1 MNRREE
7 KGPKTAETS
16 FTEGDTNYSRVIT
29 SNKRAL
35 DSLSRIFPE
44 TKASELEVSCSKRG
58 RLQVKMFGQGK
69 RTSPLY
75 TEEKDTNKQRLNPS
89 VPNQIKT
96 SLGSEQEVF
105 IAEKEK
111 EIEGKQK
118 SIQENRGIDDDENED
133 RATRERARDRIIENQ
148 QRIDAVENEREKLEE
163 GTSLRERVRNIF
175 KKYGFTVSTIVL
187 AVGTTI
193 GVTVSSLTRGLS
205 SATQSRTLRPDQ
217 LRSIPH
223 LPYLVLSHLLPLSH
237 LS

>member
-1 MNRREE
+1 M
-7 KGPKTAETS
+7 
-16 FTEGDTNYSRVIT
+16 
-29 SNKRAL
+29 
-35 DSLSRIFPE
+35 
-44 TKASELEVSCSKRG
+44 
-58 RLQVKMFGQGK
+58 
-69 RTSPLY
+69 
-75 TEEKDTNKQRLNPS
+75 NPS

-96 SLGSEQEVF
+96 SLGLEKEVF

-133 RATRERARDRIIENQ
+133 RATRERARIIENQ
-148 QRIDAVENEREKLEE
+148 ERIDAVENEREELEE

-187 AVGTTI
+187 AVGTAI
-193 GVTVSSLTRGLS
+193 GVTFSSLTRGLS

-223 LPYLVLSHLLPLSH
+223 LPYLVLSHLLLLSH

>member
-1 MNRREE
+1 M
-7 KGPKTAETS
+7 
-16 FTEGDTNYSRVIT
+16 
-29 SNKRAL
+29 
-35 DSLSRIFPE
+35 
-44 TKASELEVSCSKRG
+44 
-58 RLQVKMFGQGK
+58 
-69 RTSPLY
+69 
-75 TEEKDTNKQRLNPS
+75 NPS

-96 SLGSEQEVF
+96 SLGLEKEVF

-133 RATRERARDRIIENQ
+133 RATRERARIIENQ
-148 QRIDAVENEREKLEE
+148 ERIDAVENEREELEE

-187 AVGTTI
+187 AVGTAI
-193 GVTVSSLTRGLS
+193 GVTFSSLTRGLS

-217 LRSIPH
+217 LPSIPH
-223 LPYLVLSHLLPLSH
+223 LPYLVLSHLLPLFH

>member
-1 MNRREE
+1 M
-7 KGPKTAETS
+7 
-16 FTEGDTNYSRVIT
+16 
-29 SNKRAL
+29 
-35 DSLSRIFPE
+35 
-44 TKASELEVSCSKRG
+44 
-58 RLQVKMFGQGK
+58 
-69 RTSPLY
+69 
-75 TEEKDTNKQRLNPS
+75 NPS

-96 SLGSEQEVF
+96 SLGLEKEVF

-133 RATRERARDRIIENQ
+133 RATRERARIIENQ
-148 QRIDAVENEREKLEE
+148 ERIDAVENEREELEE

-187 AVGTTI
+187 AVGTAI
-193 GVTVSSLTRGLS
+193 GVTFSSLTRGLS

-223 LPYLVLSHLLPLSH
+223 LPYLILSHLLPLFH

>member
-1 MNRREE
+1 MNRGEE

-69 RTSPLY
+69 STSPLY
-75 TEEKDTNKQRLNPS
+75 TEEKGTNKQRLNPS

-96 SLGSEQEVF
+96 SLGSEKEVF

-133 RATRERARDRIIENQ
+133 RVTRERARIIENQ
-148 QRIDAVENEREKLEE
+148 ERIDAVENEREELEE

-175 KKYGFTVSTIVL
+175 KKYGFTVATIVL
-187 AVGTTI
+187 AVGTAI
-193 GVTVSSLTRGLS
+193 GVTFSSLTRGLS

-223 LPYLVLSHLLPLSH
+223 LPYLVLSHLLPLFH

>member
-1 MNRREE
+1 M
-7 KGPKTAETS
+7 
-16 FTEGDTNYSRVIT
+16 
-29 SNKRAL
+29 
-35 DSLSRIFPE
+35 
-44 TKASELEVSCSKRG
+44 
-58 RLQVKMFGQGK
+58 
-69 RTSPLY
+69 
-75 TEEKDTNKQRLNPS
+75 NPS

-96 SLGSEQEVF
+96 SLGSEKEVF

-118 SIQENRGIDDDENED
+118 SIQENRGIDDDENKD
-133 RATRERARDRIIENQ
+133 RATRERARIIENQ
-148 QRIDAVENEREKLEE
+148 ERIDAVENEREELEE

-187 AVGTTI
+187 AVGTAI
-193 GVTVSSLTRGLS
+193 GVTFSSLTNGLS

-223 LPYLVLSHLLPLSH
+223 LPYLVLSHLLPLFH

>member
-1 MNRREE
+1 MNRGEE

-44 TKASELEVSCSKRG
+44 AKAWELEVSCSKRG

-75 TEEKDTNKQRLNPS
+75 TEEKGTNKQRLNPS

-133 RATRERARDRIIENQ
+133 RATRERARIIENQ
-148 QRIDAVENEREKLEE
+148 ERIDAVENEREELEE

-187 AVGTTI
+187 AVGTAI
-193 GVTVSSLTRGLS
+193 GVTFSSLTRGLS

-223 LPYLVLSHLLPLSH
+223 LPYLVLSHLLPLFH

>member
-1 MNRREE
+1 MNRGEE

-44 TKASELEVSCSKRG
+44 AKAWELEVSCSKRG

-75 TEEKDTNKQRLNPS
+75 TEEKGTNKQRLNLS

-133 RATRERARDRIIENQ
+133 RATRERARIIENQ
-148 QRIDAVENEREKLEE
+148 ERIDAVENEREELEE

-175 KKYGFTVSTIVL
+175 KKYGFKVSAIVL

-193 GVTVSSLTRGLS
+193 GVTVSSLTRCLS

-223 LPYLVLSHLLPLSH
+223 LPYLVLSHLLLLSH

>member
-1 MNRREE
+1 MNRGEE

-44 TKASELEVSCSKRG
+44 AKAWELEVSCSKRG

-75 TEEKDTNKQRLNPS
+75 TEEKGTNKQRLNLS

-133 RATRERARDRIIENQ
+133 RATRERARIIENQ
-148 QRIDAVENEREKLEE
+148 ERIDAVENEREELEE

-187 AVGTTI
+187 AVGTAI
-193 GVTVSSLTRGLS
+193 GVTFSSLTRGLS

-223 LPYLVLSHLLPLSH
+223 LPYLVLSHLLPLFH

>member
-1 MNRREE
+1 MNRGEE

-44 TKASELEVSCSKRG
+44 AKAWELEVSCSKRG

-75 TEEKDTNKQRLNPS
+75 TEEKGTNKQRLNPS

-133 RATRERARDRIIENQ
+133 RATRERARIIENQ
-148 QRIDAVENEREKLEE
+148 ERIDAVENEREELEE

-175 KKYGFTVSTIVL
+175 KKYGFKVSAIVL

-193 GVTVSSLTRGLS
+193 GVTVSSLTRCLS

-223 LPYLVLSHLLPLSH
+223 LPYLVLSHLLLLSH

>member
-1 MNRREE
+1 MNRGEE

-44 TKASELEVSCSKRG
+44 AKAWELEVSCSKRG

-75 TEEKDTNKQRLNPS
+75 TEEKGTNKQRLNPS

-133 RATRERARDRIIENQ
+133 RATRERARIIENQ
-148 QRIDAVENEREKLEE
+148 ERIDAVENEREELEE

-187 AVGTTI
+187 AVGTAI
-193 GVTVSSLTRGLS
+193 GVTFSSLTRGLS

-223 LPYLVLSHLLPLSH
+223 LPYLVLSHLLLLSH

>member
-1 MNRREE
+1 M
-7 KGPKTAETS
+7 
-16 FTEGDTNYSRVIT
+16 
-29 SNKRAL
+29 
-35 DSLSRIFPE
+35 
-44 TKASELEVSCSKRG
+44 
-58 RLQVKMFGQGK
+58 
-69 RTSPLY
+69 
-75 TEEKDTNKQRLNPS
+75 NPS

-96 SLGSEQEVF
+96 SLGLEKEVF

-133 RATRERARDRIIENQ
+133 RATRERARIIENQ
-148 QRIDAVENEREKLEE
+148 ERIDAVENEREELEE

-187 AVGTTI
+187 AVGTAI
-193 GVTVSSLTRGLS
+193 GVTFSSLTRGLS
-205 SATQSRTLRPDQ
+205 SATQSRTVRPDQ

-223 LPYLVLSHLLPLSH
+223 LPYLVLSHLLPLFH

>member
-1 MNRREE
+1 
-7 KGPKTAETS
+7 
-16 FTEGDTNYSRVIT
+16 
-29 SNKRAL
+29 
-35 DSLSRIFPE
+35 
-44 TKASELEVSCSKRG
+44 
-58 RLQVKMFGQGK
+58 MFGQGK

-75 TEEKDTNKQRLNPS
+75 TEEKGTNKQRLNPS

-148 QRIDAVENEREKLEE
+148 EQIDALENEREELEE
-163 GTSLRERVRNIF
+163 STSLRERVRNIF
-175 KKYGFTVSTIVL
+175 KKYGFKVSTIVL

-193 GVTVSSLTRGLS
+193 GVTVSSLTRCLS
-205 SATQSRTLRPDQ
+205 SAEF
-217 LRSIPH
+217 
-223 LPYLVLSHLLPLSH
+223 
-237 LS
+237 

>member
-1 MNRREE
+1 M
-7 KGPKTAETS
+7 
-16 FTEGDTNYSRVIT
+16 
-29 SNKRAL
+29 
-35 DSLSRIFPE
+35 
-44 TKASELEVSCSKRG
+44 
-58 RLQVKMFGQGK
+58 
-69 RTSPLY
+69 
-75 TEEKDTNKQRLNPS
+75 NPS

-133 RATRERARDRIIENQ
+133 RATRERARIIENQ
-148 QRIDAVENEREKLEE
+148 ERIDAVENEREELEE

-175 KKYGFTVSTIVL
+175 KKYGFKVSAIVL

-193 GVTVSSLTRGLS
+193 GVTVSSLTRCLS

-223 LPYLVLSHLLPLSH
+223 LPYLVLSHLLLLSH

>member
-1 MNRREE
+1 M
-7 KGPKTAETS
+7 
-16 FTEGDTNYSRVIT
+16 
-29 SNKRAL
+29 
-35 DSLSRIFPE
+35 
-44 TKASELEVSCSKRG
+44 
-58 RLQVKMFGQGK
+58 
-69 RTSPLY
+69 
-75 TEEKDTNKQRLNPS
+75 NPS

-96 SLGSEQEVF
+96 LLGLEKEVF

-133 RATRERARDRIIENQ
+133 RATRERARIIENQ
-148 QRIDAVENEREKLEE
+148 ERIDAVENEREELEE

-187 AVGTTI
+187 AVGTAI
-193 GVTVSSLTRGLS
+193 GVTFSSLTRGLS

-223 LPYLVLSHLLPLSH
+223 LPYLVLSHLLPLFH

>member
-1 MNRREE
+1 M
-7 KGPKTAETS
+7 
-16 FTEGDTNYSRVIT
+16 
-29 SNKRAL
+29 
-35 DSLSRIFPE
+35 
-44 TKASELEVSCSKRG
+44 
-58 RLQVKMFGQGK
+58 
-69 RTSPLY
+69 
-75 TEEKDTNKQRLNPS
+75 NPS

-96 SLGSEQEVF
+96 SLGLEREVF

-133 RATRERARDRIIENQ
+133 RATRERARIIENQ
-148 QRIDAVENEREKLEE
+148 ERIDAVENEREELEE

-187 AVGTTI
+187 AVGTAI
-193 GVTVSSLTRGLS
+193 GVTFSSLTRGLS

-223 LPYLVLSHLLPLSH
+223 LPYLVLSHLLPLFH

>member
-1 MNRREE
+1 M
-7 KGPKTAETS
+7 
-16 FTEGDTNYSRVIT
+16 
-29 SNKRAL
+29 
-35 DSLSRIFPE
+35 
-44 TKASELEVSCSKRG
+44 
-58 RLQVKMFGQGK
+58 
-69 RTSPLY
+69 
-75 TEEKDTNKQRLNPS
+75 NPS

-96 SLGSEQEVF
+96 SLGLEKEVF

-133 RATRERARDRIIENQ
+133 RATRERARIIENQ
-148 QRIDAVENEREKLEE
+148 ERIDAVENEREELEE

-187 AVGTTI
+187 AVGTAI
-193 GVTVSSLTRGLS
+193 GVTFSSLTRGLS

-223 LPYLVLSHLLPLSH
+223 LPYLVLSHLLPLFH

>member
-1 MNRREE
+1 MNRGEE

-44 TKASELEVSCSKRG
+44 AKAWELEVSCSKRG

-75 TEEKDTNKQRLNPS
+75 TEEKGTNKQRLNPS

-133 RATRERARDRIIENQ
+133 RATRERARIIENQ
-148 QRIDAVENEREKLEE
+148 ERIDAVENEREELEE

-175 KKYGFTVSTIVL
+175 KKYGFTVSAIVL

-193 GVTVSSLTRGLS
+193 GVTVSSLTRCLS

-223 LPYLVLSHLLPLSH
+223 LPYLVLSHLLPLFH